1 MSAMSEKIPNFV
13 SSKQKVKMSIQIK
26 EVTTRKELKQFVK
39 FSIDLYKGNPY
50 YVPCLIEEEMMTLDK
65 EKNPAFEVCDAILF
79 LAYKDGK
86 IAGRI
91 AGIIN
96 HGSNTAW
103 EEKRARFGFVD
114 FIDDAEVVDTLFDAV
129 IRWAKEK
136 GMTELHGPL
145 GFTDMDHEGMLVEGF
160 DQLGTMATIYN
171 YPYYPKHLER
181 MGFEKD
187 QDWHEFKIFVPREG
201 IPEKHQRIGEIV
213 RKKYGLSIRKF
224 KNKEEIMPYAHKIF
238 HTLNAAFEPLYGFSA
253 LTEKQIDYYINM
265 YIPMLRYELVTV
277 ITRDADDE
285 VVGFGISLPSLSKA
299 MQKANGHLF
308 PFGWIHLLKALKS
321 KPKVI
326 DLYLTGVLPEYQS
339 KGVNA
344 LLFNDLIPVYN
355 RLGVVYAESNPEL
368 ENNSAVQAQWNYFKR
383 EHHKTRRAFIKKI
396 ED

>member
-1 MSAMSEKIPNFV
+1 MSV
-13 SSKQKVKMSIQIK
+13 VIK
-26 EVTTRKELKQFVK
+26 EVTSKKELKKFVK
-39 FSIDLYKGNPY
+39 FNIELYKGNPY
-50 YVPCLIEEEMMTLDK
+50 HVPGLIEEEMVTLDK
-65 EKNPAFEVCDAILF
+65 KKNPAFEVCDAIYF

-86 IAGRI
+86 VVGRI
-91 AGIIN
+91 AGMIN
-96 HGSNTAW
+96 RRSNETW
-103 EEKRARFGFVD
+103 NQKHARFGFVD
-114 FIDDAEVVDTLFDAV
+114 LIDDIEVVDALFGAV
-129 IRWAKEK
+129 EKWAKEQ
-136 GMTELHGPL
+136 GMDARHGPM

-171 YPYYPKHLER
+171 YPYYPKHMER
-181 MGFEKD
+181 MGFVKD

-213 RKKYGLSIRKF
+213 KMKYGLSIRKF
-224 KNKEEIMPYAHKIF
+224 KNKEEVMPYAHKIF

-308 PFGWIHLLKALKS
+308 PFGWIYLLKALKS

-368 ENNSAVQAQWNYFKR
+368 ETNSAVQAQWSYFKR

-396 ED
+396 DN